1 MPKQYE
7 DIRDS
12 YESRGVPAK
21 RAKKLAAMTY
31 NAHRAE
37 GAPPVTRNS
46 DATARKAR
54 LDKWAGG
61 KRRTSGE

>member
-12 YESRGVPAK
+12 YERKGVPMK

-31 NAHRAE
+31 NAHRKPGVA
-37 GAPPVTRNS
+37 PVTNH
-46 DATARKAR
+46 
-54 LDKWAGG
+54 
-61 KRRTSGE
+61 SGEPVQRKPVKALGDAMAEK

>member
-7 DIRDS
+7 KIRDS

-31 NAHRAE
+31 NAHRGPGVA
-37 GAPPVTRNS
+37 PVTGKS
-46 DATARKAR
+46 DSSPK
-54 LDKWAGG
+54 LGDELAGA
-61 KRRTSGE
+61 KRG